1 MDEYGTSDGYGGLA
15 GFGGP
20 ALEAANAPVVRY
32 QDLHRSHA
40 PASAGAPAVGYGD
53 VMSTPETGVYGDVAI
68 ASGPLVEQVPGYGM
82 TSTRPLYGGGY
93 GAGEYGRS
101 SGSLEKND
109 TAVGDAQRALY
120 FLNLISVDDLTN
132 KYDTAT
138 KNAVRVF
145 KKNNSLPDDTSLDQK
160 TFDKLMAEA
169 KKRRSDFGPAY
180 TPEPSSQR
188 EREEAEEE
196 ESDSWWKRTA
206 SSVGKAAGGFTK
218 GVARGTAKGAGVSIF
233 EESGRDTKP
242 VSDVKKDEERPAWQ
256 TYAIWGGATVAGVGI
271 AYLLY
276 RSFSKSEKKG
286 GA

>member
-68 ASGPLVEQVPGYGM
+68 ASGPVVEQVPGYGM

-93 GAGEYGRS
+93 GAGEYGRG
-101 SGSLEKND
+101 GSLSDNPAKVRD
-109 TAVGDAQRALY
+109 VQRALY
-120 FLNLISVDDLTN
+120 ILGETLETNGKYNRETKRLVQAFKVKKELGNDD
-132 KYDTAT
+132 A
-138 KNAVRVF
+138 
-145 KKNNSLPDDTSLDQK
+145 LDQL
-160 TFDKLMAEA
+160 TYDALVAAATE
-169 KKRRSDFGPAY
+169 RVPAFK
-180 TPEPSSQR
+180 PEPSSQR

-218 GVARGTAKGAGVSIF
+218 GVARGTAKGAGVSLF
-233 EESGRDTKP
+233 EESGKDTKP